1 MWDTFLG
8 SYNSDIEDYSQCCQ
22 DRYCFEYRV
31 LYQESIR
38 KEAGQILMKIQ
49 MDLRRKVD
57 RLMDEINPQ
66 IPMIES
72 DSDQSSI
79 SSSSDNQYGAAT

>member
-1 MWDTFLG
+1 MLSWDTFLTK
-8 SYNSDIEDYSQCCQ
+8 YIADIEDYSQCCQ

-38 KEAGQILMKIQ
+38 KEAGQILDEIQ
-49 MDLRRKVD
+49 MDLRRRVY
-57 RLMDEINPQ
+57 RLIDEINPQ

-72 DSDQSSI
+72 DSD
-79 SSSSDNQYGAAT
+79 